1 MHRLLYRSGLTFE
14 QAREQIAALAESAPI
29 ARVDVELMS
38 GFLAQSTRGIA
49 R

>member
-14 QAREQIAALAESAPI
+14 QAREAIAALAAEMPQAAGDI
-29 ARVDVELMS
+29 TMMS
-38 GFLAQSTRGIA
+38 EFLARATRGIA